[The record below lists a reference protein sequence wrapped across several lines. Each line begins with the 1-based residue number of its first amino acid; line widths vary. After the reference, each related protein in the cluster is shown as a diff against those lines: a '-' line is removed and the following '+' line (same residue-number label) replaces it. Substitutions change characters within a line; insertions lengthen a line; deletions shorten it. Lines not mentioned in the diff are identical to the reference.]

1 MCLEANRVGS
11 EAAGTLAVKS
21 KQALTVGKD
30 ANRHHSLWRYR
41 KEGGTEMLGT
51 SMTPLE
57 LRILESCITGRKR
70 EIMANFRF

>member
-51 SMTPLE
+51 SMPQLE
-57 LRILESCITGRKR
+57 
-70 EIMANFRF
+70 